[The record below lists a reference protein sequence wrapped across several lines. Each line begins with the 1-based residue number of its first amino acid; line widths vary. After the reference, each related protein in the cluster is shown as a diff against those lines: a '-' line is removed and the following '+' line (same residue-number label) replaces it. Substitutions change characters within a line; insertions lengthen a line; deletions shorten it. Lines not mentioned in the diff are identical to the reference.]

1 MSEFI
6 NALMKTEPE
15 IFKTETE
22 KQEPDGTNMSLQD
35 MKDYFDA
42 MKESMMSEFKK
53 EIDAIKV
60 QSSNGNT
67 ENESNTNS
75 GDTGK
80 RVHNALVTG
89 IKKVYDLYQFV
100 INYYSTPKTVETK

>member
-15 IFKTETE
+15 IFKQENE
-22 KQEPDGTNMSLQD
+22 KQEPTNANTMSLQD

-60 QSSNGNT
+60 QST
-67 ENESNTNS
+67 INESNTNS
-75 GDTGK
+75 GDTDISNEQNKEG
-80 RVHNALVTG
+80 
-89 IKKVYDLYQFV
+89 
-100 INYYSTPKTVETK
+100 

>member
-15 IFKTETE
+15 LFKTENE
-22 KQEPDGTNMSLQD
+22 KQEPNNASTMSLQD

-60 QSSNGNT
+60 QST
-67 ENESNTNS
+67 INESNTDK
-75 GDTGK
+75 GDTNNG
-80 RVHNALVTG
+80 N
-89 IKKVYDLYQFV
+89 IENEQSKK
-100 INYYSTPKTVETK
+100 EE

>member
-6 NALMKTEPE
+6 DALMKTEPE
-15 IFKTETE
+15 IFKQEGE
-22 KQEPDGTNMSLQD
+22 QKKEPDGVNMSLQD

-60 QSSNGNT
+60 QSTNDSNT
-67 ENESNTNS
+67 ET
-75 GDTGK
+75 GDTNISNEQDKEG
-80 RVHNALVTG
+80 
-89 IKKVYDLYQFV
+89 
-100 INYYSTPKTVETK
+100 